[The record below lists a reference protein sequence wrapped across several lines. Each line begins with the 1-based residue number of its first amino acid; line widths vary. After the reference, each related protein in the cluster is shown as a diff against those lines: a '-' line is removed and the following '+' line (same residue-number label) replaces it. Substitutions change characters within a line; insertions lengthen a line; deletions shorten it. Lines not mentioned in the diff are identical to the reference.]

1 MNKRYSR
8 GLTAKLNFSEHYMK
22 EVLIIHYSQTGQ
34 LTTILENI
42 VGTLSGDNINIT
54 HYRILPK
61 SEYDFPWKPTRFY
74 DVFPETFLQIPA
86 RFHPPKPEILEK
98 KYDLVILGYQV
109 WYLTPSIPINS
120 FLKSDFAKELLKD
133 TPVVTVVA
141 CRNMWLQAQE
151 KMKRLLVAV
160 EAELVG
166 HIALVDRH
174 VNNISVITI
183 QHWMMRGRKD
193 RYLGIFPKPGV
204 SDSDIA
210 NAKIFGTPIKQALMA
225 ENFTRLQSELV
236 HLGAVVVDP
245 YLVRTDERGNV
256 LFSKWANHIIKKGK
270 PGTPRRLKWIG
281 FFSIYLRIAIWV
293 IAPIVFIVFLLT
305 YLPMTQK
312 RKRERKYYASVALK
326 EI

>member
-1 MNKRYSR
+1 
-8 GLTAKLNFSEHYMK
+8 MK
-22 EVLIIHYSQTGQ
+22 EVLIVHYSQTGQ

-42 VGTLSGDNINIT
+42 ESTLADDTINIT
-54 HYRILPK
+54 KYRILPEPK
-61 SEYDFPWKPTRFY
+61 FDFPWKPTQFY

-86 RFHPPKPEILEK
+86 KFRPPKPDILNK

-120 FLKSDFAKELLKD
+120 FLKSDFAKKVLKD

-160 EAELVG
+160 EADLVG

-174 VNNISVITI
+174 VNNLSVITI
-183 QHWMMRGRKD
+183 QHWMIRGRKD

-204 SDSDIA
+204 SDKDIA
-210 NAKIFGTPIKQALMA
+210 NAKIFGTPIKKALLA
-225 ENFTRLQSELV
+225 ENFNPLQTTLV
-236 HLGAVVVDP
+236 DLGAVVVDP
-245 YLVRTDERGNV
+245 YLVRTDERGTV
-256 LFSKWANHIIKKGK
+256 LFSKWANHIIKKGE
-270 PGTPRRLKWIG
+270 PGSPLRLRWIG

-312 RKRERKYYASVALK
+312 RKKERKYYASVALK